1 MMDMRFNSVHEAFRA
16 SVRRW
21 ADRPFLRIIEDTA
34 RRYDRPSGV
43 HTYGETDEQVERLV
57 VCYRA
62 RGLGPGRRVALLL
75 ENRPEFLHHWLAL
88 NALGASVVPLNA
100 DWGAAELE
108 YVLAHSEACMAVTL
122 AAGREALESA
132 LAGMARPPR
141 LATAEELSQAGAS
154 PGRGAGPGSPTGDSH
169 RGGQGLTEYRTP
181 DRSGTLPPAGAQG
194 PDPGCA
200 PDLPAGRQGDAPP
213 RPSGEDGMPS
223 ARKAAATSAPP
234 RPSREDRSA
243 SPASGW
249 RSEPSGRDAECAL
262 LYTSGTTGRPKGCIL
277 SNEYFLW
284 GGDWYRRLGGLCAL
298 RPGEE
303 CLATPLPMHHMNAL
317 AVSTMA
323 MLMTGGC
330 IAPLDRFHP
339 SSWWASVREADATI
353 IHYLGV
359 MPAILLDQPQ
369 HSLDVQHRVRFGFG
383 AGVSAAHHE
392 RFERRFGFPLV
403 EAWAM
408 TETGLAAAVIANRA
422 PRKIGTACFG
432 RPPPQVEWRIVD
444 EDGADA
450 GVGEPGEL
458 LVRRA
463 GEDPR
468 FGFFSGYLKDA
479 QATQA
484 AWRGGYFHTGDVVRQ
499 DPDGLLHFVDRKK
512 NIIRRSGEN
521 IAAVEVE
528 AVVAEHPAV
537 AAVGVA
543 PVPDQVRGDE
553 VMALV
558 VLGDASAP
566 DDQVALARGIV
577 RHCLGR
583 LAYYKAPGYIA
594 FCASLPL
601 TATEKIQRAAL
612 KTLALARLEANTCV
626 DTRSLKRRR
635 PR

>member
-1 MMDMRFNSVHEAFRA
+1 MRFNSVHEAFRA
-16 SVRRW
+16 SARRW
-21 ADRPFLRIIEDTA
+21 ADRPFLKIVQDTA
-34 RRYDRPSGV
+34 QRYDRPPGV
-43 HTYGETDEQVERLV
+43 HTYAETEEQVERLV
-57 VCYRA
+57 AHYRA
-62 RGLGPGRRVALLL
+62 CGLGAGRRVALLL

-88 NALGASVVPLNA
+88 NALGASVVPLNT

-108 YVLAHSEACMAVTL
+108 YVLAHSEACMVIAL
-122 AAGREALESA
+122 EAGREALVSA
-132 LAGMARPPR
+132 LADMARPPE
-141 LATAEELSQAGAS
+141 LATADTLAQEGA
-154 PGRGAGPGSPTGDSH
+154 P
-169 RGGQGLTEYRTP
+169 L
-181 DRSGTLPPAGAQG
+181 
-194 PDPGCA
+194 
-200 PDLPAGRQGDAPP
+200 
-213 RPSGEDGMPS
+213 
-223 ARKAAATSAPP
+223 
-234 RPSREDRSA
+234 RPSRKNRSA
-243 SPASGW
+243 SSLAGQQ
-249 RSEPSGRDAECAL
+249 SEPPGRDTECAL
-262 LYTSGTTGRPKGCIL
+262 LYTSGTTGRPKGCVL

-284 GGDWYRRLGGLCAL
+284 GGDWYRGLGDLCAL
-298 RPGEE
+298 REGEE
-303 CLATPLPMHHMNAL
+303 CLVTPLPMHHMNAL

-359 MPAILLDQPQ
+359 MPAILLDQPK

-383 AGVSAAHHE
+383 AGVSAAHHQ

-408 TETGLAAAVIANRA
+408 TETGLGAAVIANRE

-432 RPPPQVEWRIVD
+432 RPPPQVDWRIVR
-444 EDGADA
+444 EDGAHA
-450 GVGEPGEL
+450 GIDEPGEL

-463 GEDPR
+463 GEHPQ

-479 QATQA
+479 EATKA

-499 DPDGLLHFVDRKK
+499 DPDGLLHFMDRKK

-528 AVVAEHPAV
+528 AVAAEHPAV

-558 VLGDASAP
+558 VLGDAATSH
-566 DDQVALARGIV
+566 DQAALAQDIV
-577 RHCLGR
+577 RHCLRR

-594 FCASLPL
+594 FCTSLPL
-601 TATEKIQRAAL
+601 TATEKIQRGAL
-612 KTLALARLEANTCV
+612 KTAALARLEANSCV

-635 PR
+635 PS